1 MSIYCV
7 DYGNT
12 LCGIAVA
19 DENLKIALPK
29 NTVKSD
35 SLIDFLQSLNLD
47 EKSVLVFGLPIS
59 LSGRYSHQT
68 YLTVEAALNIKEQL
82 GCQIYFV
89 DERLTTTSLF
99 NELKGDISFKKIKK
113 TKDQNSSVL
122 ILNVFLENPHAAIEL
137 KEKSTYK
144 IENDLSSY
152 NNIIIFDVAIN
163 NILEK
168 ANKDHLIL
176 FTQDP
181 WIFWF
186 YYRQGLKSTSL
197 ISDLYDQY
205 DLIISIKENEK
216 KIRTLFPLSKLMCL

>member
-1 MSIYCV
+1 MIFTIFKF
-7 DYGNT
+7 GR
-12 LCGIAVA
+12 
-19 DENLKIALPK
+19 
-29 NTVKSD
+29 
-35 SLIDFLQSLNLD
+35 
-47 EKSVLVFGLPIS
+47 KSVLVFGLPIS

-68 YLTVEAALNIKEQL
+68 YLTVEAALNIKNQL
-82 GCQIYFV
+82 GCQIFFV
-89 DERLTTTSLF
+89 DERLTTSSLF
-99 NELKGDISFKKIKK
+99 NELKGDISFKEIKK

-122 ILNVFLENPHAAIEL
+122 ILNVFLENPQSAIEL

>member
-7 DYGNT
+7 DYGNS
-12 LCGIAVA
+12 LCGIAAA
-19 DENLKIALPK
+19 DEKLKIALPK
-29 NTVKSD
+29 NTVKSEF
-35 SLIDFLQSLNLD
+35 LFNFLQSLNLN
-47 EKSVLVFGLPIS
+47 EKSIIVFGLPIS

-68 YLTVEAALNIKEQL
+68 YLTVEAALNIKNQL
-82 GCQIYFV
+82 GCQIFFV
-89 DERLTTTSLF
+89 DERLTTSSLF
-99 NELKGDISFKKIKK
+99 NELKGDISFKEIKK

-122 ILNVFLENPHAAIEL
+122 ILNVFLENPQSAIEL

-197 ISDLYDQY
+197 ISDLADQY

>member
-122 ILNVFLENPHAAIEL
+122 ILNVFLENPQSAIEL

>member
-137 KEKSTYK
+137 KEKPIYK
-144 IENDLSSY
+144 VENDLLNYS
-152 NNIIIFDVAIN
+152 NIMIFDVYISNIIN
-163 NILEK
+163 KIDVKRLS
-168 ANKDHLIL
+168 I

-197 ISDLYDQY
+197 ISDLHNQY
-205 DLIISIKENEK
+205 DLIISIKDNEK
-216 KIRTLFPLSKLMCL
+216 KIKSLFPLSKLMCL

>member
-1 MSIYCV
+1 M
-7 DYGNT
+7 
-12 LCGIAVA
+12 
-19 DENLKIALPK
+19 
-29 NTVKSD
+29 
-35 SLIDFLQSLNLD
+35 
-47 EKSVLVFGLPIS
+47 
-59 LSGRYSHQT
+59 
-68 YLTVEAALNIKEQL
+68 
-82 GCQIYFV
+82 
-89 DERLTTTSLF
+89 
-99 NELKGDISFKKIKK
+99 
-113 TKDQNSSVL
+113 
-122 ILNVFLENPHAAIEL
+122 ILNVFLENPQSAIEL

-216 KIRTLFPLSKLMCL
+216 KIKSLFPLSKLMCL